1 MSCEMTWMHIT
12 MSNVALII
20 KSIEKH
26 ILIPSLPPH
35 RDSIFRWD
43 NIIVCV
49 KHAFDSHNATD

>member
-1 MSCEMTWMHIT
+1 MSCDMKWMHIIMT
-12 MSNVALII
+12 SVALII

-35 RDSIFRWD
+35 RDSIFRCD
-43 NIIVCV
+43 NINVCV